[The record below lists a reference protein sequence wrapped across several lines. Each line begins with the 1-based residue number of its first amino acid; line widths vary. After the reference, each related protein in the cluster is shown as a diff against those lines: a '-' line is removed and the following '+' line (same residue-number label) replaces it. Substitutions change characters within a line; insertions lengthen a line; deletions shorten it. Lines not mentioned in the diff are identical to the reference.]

1 MQCHYGLQFMWSDHI
16 TTAEE
21 TWDAIA
27 HSFDATRR
35 KPWQQ
40 CLDFIDSLPKTAVVA
55 DIGCGNGRH
64 LIPCAQ
70 HCQTV
75 IGMDISRN
83 LLSIVEK
90 KLKELNITNTHLHH
104 ANVVQLPLQDESV
117 DAVLYIASLH
127 NVGGR
132 DNRIQSLKEINRI
145 LKKDGT
151 ALISVWSRWQD
162 KFRMQFLKKWFTQ
175 IGKNEFGDIDIYWR
189 QHGLDI
195 PRFYHLYSK
204 KEFQNDLCQADLELV
219 EIQNVKMH
227 SKKHPDNYFALVKK
241 SG

>member
-1 MQCHYGLQFMWSDHI
+1 MTNIYTKKSED
-16 TTAEE
+16 
-21 TWDAIA
+21 TWNSIA
-27 HSFDATRR
+27 KSFDSTRR

-75 IGMDISRN
+75 IGIDISRN

-90 KLKELNITNTHLHH
+90 KLKEHNITNTHLYH
-104 ANVVQLPLQDESV
+104 ANVIQLPLNDESV

-127 NVGGR
+127 NVEGQG
-132 DNRIQSLKEINRI
+132 NRIQSLKEVNRI
-145 LKKDGT
+145 LKINGK

-175 IGKNEFGDIDIYWR
+175 IGKSEFGDIDIYWR
-189 QHGLDI
+189 QHGLNI

-204 KEFQNDLCQADLELV
+204 KELQNDLCQADLELV

>member
-1 MQCHYGLQFMWSDHI
+1 MWSDHI

-27 HSFDATRR
+27 HSFDVTRR

-70 HCQTV
+70 HCQTG
-75 IGMDISRN
+75 IGIDISRN
-83 LLSIVEK
+83 LLSIVEQ
-90 KLKELNITNTHLHH
+90 KLKERNITNVCLCH
-104 ANVVQLPLQDESV
+104 ANVVHLPLKDKSV

-127 NVGGR
+127 NVEDR
-132 DNRIQSLKEINRI
+132 DNRIQSLKEVNRI

-151 ALISVWSRWQD
+151 VLISVWSRWQD
-162 KFRMQFLKKWFTQ
+162 KFRSQFFKKWFTQ

-189 QHGLDI
+189 PHDLDI

-204 KEFQNDLCQADLELV
+204 KEFQNDLCQADLELL
-219 EIQNVKMH
+219 EIQDIKMH

-241 SG
+241 GG

>member
-27 HSFDATRR
+27 HSFDSTRR
-35 KPWQQ
+35 NPWKQ
-40 CLDFIDSLPKTAVVA
+40 CLDFINSLPKTSVVA

-70 HCQTV
+70 HCQKAMG
-75 IGMDISRN
+75 IDISRN
-83 LLSIVEK
+83 LLYITET
-90 KLKELNITNTHLHH
+90 KLKELNIANIHLCH
-104 ANVVQLPLQDESV
+104 ANVSQLPLRDESV

-127 NVGGR
+127 NVEGH
-132 DNRIQSLKEINRI
+132 DSRIQSLKEVNRI
-145 LKKDGT
+145 LKVDGE

-162 KFRMQFLKKWFTQ
+162 KFRMQFLKKWFAQ
-175 IGKNEFGDIDIYWR
+175 IGKSEFGDIDIYWR

-204 KEFQNDLCQADLELV
+204 KELVSDMHQAGLEIV
-219 EIQNVKMH
+219 DVQDSKFH
-227 SKKHPDNYFALVKK
+227 STKHPDNYFALVKSK
-241 SG
+241 

>member
-1 MQCHYGLQFMWSDHI
+1 MWSDHI

-40 CLDFIDSLPKTAVVA
+40 CLDFIDSLPKIAVVA

-64 LIPCAQ
+64 LVPCAQ

-75 IGMDISRN
+75 IGVDISRN
-83 LLSIVEK
+83 LLSIVEQ
-90 KLKELNITNTHLHH
+90 KLKERKITNTRLYH
-104 ANVVQLPLQDESV
+104 ANVIQLPLNDESV
-117 DAVLYIASLH
+117 DAVLYIAALH
-127 NVGGR
+127 NVQGR
-132 DNRIQSLKEINRI
+132 DSRIQSLKEVNRI
-145 LKKDGT
+145 LKTGGM

-162 KFRMQFLKKWFTQ
+162 KYRIQFLKKWFTR
-175 IGKNEFGDIDIYWR
+175 IGAAEFGDIDIHWR

-204 KEFQNDLCQADLELV
+204 REFVNDLEKVGLEIV
-219 EIQNVKMH
+219 EIRGVKLH
-227 SKKHPDNYFALVKK
+227 SKKYPDNFFAVVKK
-241 SG
+241 EQ

>member
-1 MQCHYGLQFMWSDHI
+1 MINI

-70 HCQTV
+70 QCQKA
-75 IGMDISRN
+75 IGIDISSN
-83 LLSIVEK
+83 LLSIVKK
-90 KLKELNITNTHLHH
+90 KLKDLNIKNTTLYH
-104 ANVVQLPLQDESV
+104 ANVIQLPLDDESV

-127 NVGGR
+127 NVERWG
-132 DNRIQSLKEINRI
+132 NRIQSLKEVNRI
-145 LKKDGT
+145 LQKDGT

-162 KFRMQFLKKWFTQ
+162 KFRRQFFKKWFTQ
-175 IGKNEFGDIDIYWR
+175 IGKSEFGDIDIYWR

-204 KEFQNDLCQADLELV
+204 RELQNDLKQAGFESIKI
-219 EIQNVKMH
+219 EGVKYF
-227 SKKHPDNYFALVKK
+227 SKKYYDNYFAIAKK
-241 SG
+241 KGC